1 MLPCAGTAV
10 AGAGMQAMSMTIS
23 QLENADRRANPRARL
38 QFRVAIVYPQ
48 RAGDSYRPIYHGMT
62 HDLCMS
68 GLSMVVED
76 NVFHEGRVTVLLA
89 LPPVHGWAAQKVIT
103 ATAEMTYA
111 IHSSKLNAYKIG
123 MTFVEFKADGKE
135 LLQAAVM
142 QGLQRPGDTDGEYPD
157 TRTGVN
163 HTGDSQPLCW
173 W

>member
-1 MLPCAGTAV
+1 M
-10 AGAGMQAMSMTIS
+10 AMTTS

-48 RAGDSYRPIYHGMT
+48 RAGDSYRPIYHGT
-62 HDLCMS
+62 SHDLCMS

-76 NVFHEGRVTVLLA
+76 NAFHEGRVTVLLA
-89 LPPVHGWAAQKVIT
+89 LPPVHGWASQKVIT

-123 MTFVEFKADGKE
+123 ITFVEFKADGRE
-135 LLQAAVM
+135 LLQAALQ
-142 QGLQRPGDTDGEYPD
+142 QGAKPGDDHGAQCLG
-157 TRTGVN
+157 TRSGAGR
-163 HTGDSQPLCW
+163 TGDSQPLGW